1 MRSHSQKKPQKSTT
15 PPPQTHQFA
24 PPTVVQAK
32 ADPETAELP
41 QWKPGHRATLP
52 NLGSKPGSPPL
63 QTKLT
68 IGQPGDK
75 YEQEADRVA
84 SDVVQNLNAP
94 AADQSVQRVDIEDD
108 ELQMKPQLQRAAP
121 TGAADPE
128 LEQGINRAKGSGQS
142 LDPTLQAKMGQ
153 AMGADFSGVKI
164 HTDAQS
170 DQLNQS
176 IQAKA
181 FTTGQDVFFRQ
192 GEYQPNNP
200 SGQHLIAHELTHV
213 VQQGGGAVQRSPRQQ
228 PIIQRVLG
236 TTPEELSQ
244 QRARLVAPQ
253 PEQAPANPNQGPS
266 RADRPRKRIEG
277 VRGINP
283 VDPNPGPGRA
293 DRPRRRIEGVR
304 GIDPIDPSKRNARN
318 LLPEQQEQLQK
329 DLASR
334 PNILKFN
341 FAGSGE
347 TAWKTHRKPEN
358 PNKKQMDPTRHKH
371 GGLKYGKTKEAH
383 SIKKVVEYAGP
394 LGKILGLGAGA
405 ADRGK
410 NSTAKNLDDAKDEFT
425 TFMMAYQELK
435 IQYPDIP
442 KVQINIKGF
451 SRGSATA
458 TTFATWIK
466 NASPYSGDVDVNLVV
481 LDAVHGTGPAQKLG
495 QGKMAPEQDV
505 SDVYDENKP
514 DNTGTTYLM
523 PVKSGYASDAFK
535 VQHLT
540 GYQRLIIAY
549 GPNAI
554 HSFGHGESQENR
566 LKWNNE
572 PVKGMKLSTLPKGLF
587 VVEADDLNIKQ
598 VKSMDEWE
606 TKYQD
611 KVLGKANK
619 KERRDVVIREAV
631 ALFL

>member
-1 MRSHSQKKPQKSTT
+1 MRSHFQKKPQTSTT
-15 PPPQTHQFA
+15 LPPQTNQFA
-24 PPTVVQAK
+24 PPIIVQAK

-41 QWKPGHRATLP
+41 QWNPGQRKTLP
-52 NLGSKPGSPPL
+52 NLGQNPV
-63 QTKLT
+63 QTPVQAKLT
-68 IGQPGDK
+68 IGQPGDR
-75 YEQEADRVA
+75 YEQEADHVA
-84 SDVVQNLNAP
+84 SQVVHNLNAP
-94 AADQSVQRVDIEDD
+94 SADQSVQRKDIKDD
-108 ELQMKPQLQRAAP
+108 ELQMKPQLQRAVP

-128 LEQGINRAKGSGQS
+128 LEQGINRAKGGGQS
-142 LDPTLQAKMGQ
+142 LDPTLQTKMGQ

-192 GEYQPNNP
+192 GEYQPTNP

-213 VQQGGGAVQRSPRQQ
+213 VQQNGGAVQRSPIQQ
-228 PIIQRVLG
+228 PIIQRVIG
-236 TTPEELSQ
+236 VTPEELAQ
-244 QRARLVAPQ
+244 QQARLRKRQ

-266 RADRPRKRIEG
+266 RADMPRRSIEV

-283 VDPNPGPGRA
+283 IDPSKRNA
-293 DRPRRRIEGVR
+293 
-304 GIDPIDPSKRNARN
+304 GINPIDPSKRNARH

-347 TAWKTHRKPEN
+347 PAWKTHRKPEN

-371 GGLKYGKTKEAH
+371 DGLKYGKEKKAQD
-383 SIKKVVEYAGP
+383 SVKKVVEYAGP

-425 TFMMAYQELK
+425 NFMVAYWELK
-435 IQYPDIP
+435 TKYPDIP

-466 NASPYSGDVDVNLVV
+466 NASPYSDDVDVNLVV
-481 LDAVHGTGPAQKLG
+481 LDAVHGTGPTQRFG
-495 QGKMAPEQDV
+495 QGKMTPEQDV

-523 PVKSGYASDAFK
+523 PVKSGYPGDAFK

-598 VKSMDEWE
+598 VTSMDEWE

-611 KVLGKANK
+611 QVLGKANK
-619 KERRDVVIREAV
+619 KEGRDVVIREAV
-631 ALFL
+631 AKFLR